1 MNAKVRVAQ
10 RRYVRF
16 RLLAYVAR
24 SMPRG
29 SVGSPLEQGAGV
41 YADRS
46 EHVLA
51 PDPTWALIKAGC
63 VLSLDLGTL
72 LWVARTPYGGVR
84 IPFQGSD
91 PYTWGS

>member
-16 RLLAYVAR
+16 CLLAYAAR
-24 SMPRG
+24 SMPCG
-29 SVGSPLEQGAGV
+29 SVGSPLEQRAGV

-46 EHVLA
+46 EHVSA

-63 VLSLDLGTL
+63 VLSSDLGTL
-72 LWVARTPYGGVR
+72 ESHLEGGE
-84 IPFQGSD
+84 
-91 PYTWGS
+91 